1 MNSLS
6 AFENAIVNK
15 KECLIIIDKISDLY
29 KFTKNL
35 SKKLKLDIYE
45 FSENLFILKNN
56 YDFIIF
62 RCVYE
67 LEQINFI
74 ISFIPIDNDDV
85 LTDDYSSDDDCKT
98 DNEF

>member
-15 KECLIIIDKISDLY
+15 KECLIIIDKVLDLY
-29 KFTKNL
+29 KFAKNL
-35 SKKLKLDIYE
+35 SKKLELDIYE

-56 YDFIIF
+56 YNFIIF

-67 LEQINFI
+67 LEQISFI
-74 ISFIPIDNDDV
+74 ISFIPIYDDDV
-85 LTDDYSSDDDCKT
+85 STDDFSSDDDCKT
-98 DNEF
+98 DNEI